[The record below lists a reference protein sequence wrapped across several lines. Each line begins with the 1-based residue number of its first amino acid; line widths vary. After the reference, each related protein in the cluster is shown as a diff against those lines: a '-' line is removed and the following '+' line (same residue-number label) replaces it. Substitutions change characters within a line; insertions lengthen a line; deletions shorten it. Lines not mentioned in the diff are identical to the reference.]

1 MSLFIVMFCF
11 ERVLLNQS
19 SIFFAGPLRYLNYIF
34 TGIFI
39 IEAVIRL
46 IAMRLDYFKMGW
58 NVFDFVIVVFSI
70 VGKLLVYDSKLD
82 FFYIRSFNGS
92 FLKCTVCKRSELV

>member
-1 MSLFIVMFCF
+1 
-11 ERVLLNQS
+11 
-19 SIFFAGPLRYLNYIF
+19 
-34 TGIFI
+34 
-39 IEAVIRL
+39 
-46 IAMRLDYFKMGW
+46 MRLDYFKMGW

-92 FLKCTVCKRSELV
+92 FLKCTLCAKKRTSLIISCSILSLGELSFPPEED